1 MHLFGYQC
9 LAFFNAALQFL
20 LDFSQIVIECVK
32 PEIVTGNP
40 VACGVLGLET
50 YGGLSFD
57 DREFKGVIVSG
68 SDGYLCVAGK
78 DIRSTLCGRAVL
90 LDVLRSRSQL
100 VDSVLQRSQSLA
112 DMAVGHL
119 AALSCPSF
127 HVRVTLF

>member
-1 MHLFGYQC
+1 MSTSFCIFSDTSACFL
-9 LAFFNAALQFL
+9 LAALQFL

-78 DIRSTLCGRAVL
+78 DIRSLCVGSAVL

-112 DMAVGHL
+112 DMAVGY
-119 AALSCPSF
+119 
-127 HVRVTLF
+127 